1 MSRYNYTKGD
11 CYALCEVINALLYE
25 DNCQTITRLSR
36 LLGYELQPTA
46 QLLKRLGDDID
57 AIIAQEQKERD
68 DTDQMAVIM
77 QLIHT
82 KGHNDET
89 NNT

>member
-1 MSRYNYTKGD
+1 MAESLLVYGFAKLDSPQDVLKSRFM
-11 CYALCEVINALLYE
+11 EVYSKE
-25 DNCQTITRLSR
+25 
-36 LLGYELQPTA
+36 
-46 QLLKRLGDDID
+46 LGDDID

-82 KGHNDET
+82 KGHNE
-89 NNT
+89 

>member
-1 MSRYNYTKGD
+1 MARHT
-11 CYALCEVINALLYE
+11 E
-25 DNCQTITRLSR
+25 
-36 LLGYELQPTA
+36 LLGGLRRRLRRQPTA

-82 KGHNDET
+82 KGHNDVYKRILDK
-89 NNT
+89 